1 MARQSSDANSM
12 QPSSHLVPRQ
22 DVQSSEPSR
31 PQPPRSGI
39 NRDRAKIKLKKLTF
53 YDEDGE
59 SSLYSVDDMPY
70 DPSHEKIGEGAYA
83 KVYKTTIKGDSYD
96 AGQGFISTEYQVA
109 RKEFSGLRARDNFLI
124 ENKICRDFYKANS
137 GINKT
142 IVAPLFSYAV
152 EDSKGGVNY
161 NICYE
166 LATCDLQTYL
176 SDDKNFPRGK
186 SRKRIAHIEQM
197 LRVAEG
203 LKWLMKTTTKE
214 GGLFRALGITHCDLH
229 WRNIL
234 LCEDENHPGS
244 LIFKIGD
251 FGSARNGRDSENKQR
266 SGVAWAERING
277 QFSAPEPEAHENGD
291 VWSFGCNLLLV
302 LVFNYYGVGG
312 KNEFLASLLRHSSQ
326 DWFYD
331 QTTGAASHE
340 TTSCMDHLRRCFEHD
355 VDGLVTVELLDVLQ
369 QSVLVPLKAR
379 MSISQVVKALRACL
393 EKQKTLLLYE
403 LPQNAG
409 DPIAREYISLTDLK
423 DVSRVALAPNAKYI
437 AIDAD
442 CTLRLYERQQ
452 LLDSM
457 KLTGK
462 LSRNRTIPYG
472 LSQLG
477 VSGCE
482 FDLLRSAAR
491 FRSCA
496 EQSVVLRFSPNNQ
509 FLYHA
514 YRTESSKH
522 RGSYDCLITVDLW
535 CTTKR
540 SHLGSVAVEKQDV
553 QTPDFLIDL
562 APFNDRQAFLVV
574 TCYSHLTRYTFGE
587 NEARCRLHTI
597 NIQDNIQ
604 AVLISPDDDY
614 AVLLGQKNNLSVHVV
629 NLQQGL
635 GEPKQLGLLES
646 SIPRDVFDRHR
657 DAASIVDRETLL
669 ISYHNGPSVHIT
681 LTLALDIYLERK
693 GHEIQQDAKKEQRY
707 RKLEQRN
714 GADGSC
720 STQPE
725 LLHKI

>member
-393 EKQKTLLLYE
+393 EKQKTVVPKVVVQRDNRHYEYCFHAPRGRFEMFRKGGDGYTMSVWTWNHGTASELPFLEPITEPLQGRNMPRQGRIYPCSSCCGEEHICQVIAIHNTLELLLYE

-457 KLTGK
+457 KL
-462 LSRNRTIPYG
+462 
-472 LSQLG
+472 
-477 VSGCE
+477 
-482 FDLLRSAAR
+482 
-491 FRSCA
+491 
-496 EQSVVLRFSPNNQ
+496 
-509 FLYHA
+509 
-514 YRTESSKH
+514 
-522 RGSYDCLITVDLW
+522 
-535 CTTKR
+535 
-540 SHLGSVAVEKQDV
+540 
-553 QTPDFLIDL
+553 
-562 APFNDRQAFLVV
+562 
-574 TCYSHLTRYTFGE
+574 
-587 NEARCRLHTI
+587 
-597 NIQDNIQ
+597 
-604 AVLISPDDDY
+604 
-614 AVLLGQKNNLSVHVV
+614 
-629 NLQQGL
+629 
-635 GEPKQLGLLES
+635 
-646 SIPRDVFDRHR
+646 
-657 DAASIVDRETLL
+657 
-669 ISYHNGPSVHIT
+669 
-681 LTLALDIYLERK
+681 
-693 GHEIQQDAKKEQRY
+693 
-707 RKLEQRN
+707 
-714 GADGSC
+714 
-720 STQPE
+720 
-725 LLHKI
+725 